1 MMDKS
6 YKAELSK
13 IKSHLAAFEISLF
26 TGRVNLLMK
35 GELSDWNNDVPLGM
49 EVQIDNS
56 LLEASEDE
64 NIKGLLNLQEKLK
77 ETVNK
82 LG

>member
-1 MMDKS
+1 MDKV

-13 IKSHLAAFEISLF
+13 IKSQLAAFEISLF
-26 TGRVNLLMK
+26 TSMVNLLLK
-35 GELSDWNNDVPLGM
+35 GELLDWNNDVPFGM

-64 NIKGLLNLQEKLK
+64 NIKELLNLHEKLK